1 MRAWVEFDHTMRNPV
16 QPPPSLCF
24 RNSRGGSRHRN
35 QEAGNPPHTSRRVR
49 TGGYRHG
56 DY

>member
-1 MRAWVEFDHTMRNPV
+1 MRAWVEFDHTVRNP
-16 QPPPSLCF
+16 
-24 RNSRGGSRHRN
+24 NSGGASCHGA
-35 QEAGNPPHTSRRVR
+35 QEVGNPPHSSRRVR